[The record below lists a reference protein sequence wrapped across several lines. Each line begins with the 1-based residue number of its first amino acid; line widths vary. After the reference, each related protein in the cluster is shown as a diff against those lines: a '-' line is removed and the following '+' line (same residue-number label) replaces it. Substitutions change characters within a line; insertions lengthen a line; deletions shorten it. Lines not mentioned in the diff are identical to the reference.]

1 MFRLQKK
8 PSSFSLDGLRI
19 GFLSGSLNRGY
30 SAAYWFKLK
39 TSRIQPVFIASEFWK
54 KRKRKK
60 KKSNHFFCVVQITD
74 GRMELCYLL
83 LLPVEDGMF
92 DPVAATAS
100 FYCHLVDSRRPCEG
114 KNTKA
119 FWDWSEM
126 RPSAAAGCFSP
137 LCCFSIIFRFTVLTV
152 TCFCLFF

>member
-1 MFRLQKK
+1 MQ
-8 PSSFSLDGLRI
+8 PI
-19 GFLSGSLNRGY
+19 GS
-30 SAAYWFKLK
+30 
-39 TSRIQPVFIASEFWK
+39 
-54 KRKRKK
+54 RKRHREFNPFSSLVSFGKREK
-60 KKSNHFFCVVQITD
+60 EKKSNHFFCVVQITD

-152 TCFCLFF
+152 TCFFVVFLEPFSSDDVTCFFFLTIVFAFSQMNRFIL